1 MHTVFSVS
9 NYCVPYSKM
18 RNFFLKPTSLCVLV
32 VTIIVLISDRSFCQR
47 PIVAEEYYTE
57 EHLNQL
63 KREVKE
69 LFYHAYNGY
78 MTYAYP
84 LDELQPLTCR
94 GVDTWGSFSLT
105 LIDSLD
111 TLIVMGNYSEFNHV
125 VEILSERKNFD
136 SDINVS
142 VFETNIRVVG
152 GLISAHLLSHKATTN
167 LEPGWPC
174 NGPLLRLAE
183 DAAMRLLPAFNSSTG
198 MPYGTVNLRY
208 GVPVDETP
216 VTCTAGVGTFIVEF
230 GMLSRLTK
238 NPIYEQVAMKALM
251 SLWNHRSNIG
261 LVGNHINVETGQWI
275 ATDSGI
281 GAAIDSYY
289 EYLVKG
295 SALLSEPK
303 LMDMFWSYVEGI
315 NKYMRKEDWYFWV
328 TMKKGA
334 VSLPVFQNLEAYWP
348 GVLSSVGLNSDG
360 LKSVLNYHQVLKHIG
375 FVPEM
380 YDVQQGQVRAN
391 REGYPLRP
399 ELIESLMFLYRATA
413 DKSLLAIGEDILRAI
428 QHSTKTPC
436 GYATVKDT
444 RDHRLEDRMESF
456 FLAETTKYLYLLF
469 DPDHFI
475 HGRSA
480 YSGKPHR
487 VASRTCL
494 LDTGAYIFNTEAHPM
509 DAGAIDCCSGPTE
522 NDIWQTVWFP
532 KHSEKVHS
540 NKVRSDSSSERRSCM
555 APSWKQIFLDI
566 DSLSCSFSQSHSTRF
581 LKGQKSALNSLLTCK
596 ASPFMERLCI
606 GGEVCDF

>member
-1 MHTVFSVS
+1 MPEQ
-9 NYCVPYSKM
+9 C
-18 RNFFLKPTSLCVLV
+18 L
-32 VTIIVLISDRSFCQR
+32 CQR
-47 PIVAEEYYTE
+47 AIILEDYYTE
-57 EHLNQL
+57 EHISKL
-63 KREVKE
+63 KSEVEE

-78 MTYAYP
+78 MNYAYP
-84 LDELQPLTCR
+84 FDELQPLTCR
-94 GVDTWGSFSLT
+94 GMDTWGSFSLS
-105 LIDSLD
+105 LIDSLS

-125 VEILSERKNFD
+125 VEILSHRKDFD

-152 GLISAHLLSHKATTN
+152 GLISAHLLSHKSGTE

-183 DAAMRLLPAFNSSTG
+183 DAAKRLLPAFNTSTG

-208 GVPVDETP
+208 GVPVEETP
-216 VTCTAGVGTFIVEF
+216 VTCTAGVSTFILEF
-230 GMLSRLTK
+230 GVLSRLTK
-238 NPIYEQVAMKALM
+238 NPIYEEVAMKALM
-251 SLWNHRSNIG
+251 SLWDHRSNIG

-281 GAAIDSYY
+281 GAGVDSYF

-295 SALLSEPK
+295 SALLSKPE
-303 LMDMFWSYVEGI
+303 LMDMFWSHVEVI
-315 NKYMRKEDWYFWV
+315 NKYMKKDDWYFWV
-328 TMKKGA
+328 TMSKGV

-348 GVLSSVGLNSDG
+348 GVLSSVGLNADA
-360 LKSVLNYHQVLKHIG
+360 LKTVHNYHQVLKHIG

-380 YDVQQGQVRAN
+380 YDVQQGQVRPH

-399 ELIESLMFLYRATA
+399 ELIESLMFLYRATS
-413 DKSLLAIGEDILRAI
+413 DKSLLAIGEDILRVI

-469 DPDHFI
+469 DPDNFI
-475 HGRSA
+475 HGQSGN
-480 YSGKPHR
+480 SGKPHR
-487 VASRTCL
+487 VASRSCL
-494 LDTGAYIFNTEAHPM
+494 LDTGGYIFNTEAHPL
-509 DAGAIDCCSGPTE
+509 DAGAIDCCYGPTE

-532 KHSEKVHS
+532 RTEKKHPEHLPHEM
-540 NKVRSDSSSERRSCM
+540 NDQCRSCRTRLWYHVFLGID
-555 APSWKQIFLDI
+555 ASSCPGSPSNSIRLDKGKK
-566 DSLSCSFSQSHSTRF
+566 SL
-581 LKGQKSALNSLLTCK
+581 LNSLFTCK
-596 ASPFMERLCI
+596 ASSFMERLCI
-606 GGEVCDF
+606 GGEVCDL